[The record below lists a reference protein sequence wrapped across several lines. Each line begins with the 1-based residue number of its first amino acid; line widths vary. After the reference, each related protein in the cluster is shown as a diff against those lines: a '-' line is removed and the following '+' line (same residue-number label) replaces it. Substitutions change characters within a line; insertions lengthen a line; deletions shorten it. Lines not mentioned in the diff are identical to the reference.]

1 MSATGR
7 IRRREP
13 EIIWKQGAENDLLQI
28 FAELEEYGGGAGVR
42 FVGKLDFTLDNL
54 RVHSEMAPMF
64 EKPVRRLVIGSTG
77 YGLFYSVEARG
88 IIVHALVHLSRDPR
102 RIRERIRRL
111 LSFD

>member
-1 MSATGR
+1 M
-7 IRRREP
+7 P

-28 FAELEEYGGGAGVR
+28 FAELEERSEGAGVR

-54 RVHSEMAPMF
+54 RAHPEIAPVF
-64 EKPVRRLVIGSTG
+64 KDPVRRLVIGSTG
-77 YGLFYSVEARG
+77 YGLFYSVETRG
-88 IIVHALVHLSRDPR
+88 IIVHALIHLSRDPE